1 MEHESGTLSD
11 RLEGETP
18 SEIDTDFFRTLVAN
32 TSEGLLTIDSN
43 STIVF
48 ANPAIEDILG
58 YSPAELVGSSKLEI
72 IPERLRSTHERQ
84 LQRYIETGEKN
95 IDWDGVRLPALHKDG
110 HEVPV
115 MISLR
120 EHEFEDTR
128 LFTGVFR
135 DISELKAQEERLE
148 RQNER
153 LERFA
158 SVLSHDVRNPL
169 NIAQAY
175 TDSLRDEL
183 DREEIDETAAALE
196 RIENI
201 VDDMLLLTNADRSV
215 DSVEQVFLEGIVT
228 EAWQWVSTA
237 DAELVIDDSMATIR
251 VDQSQCLSLLENLFN
266 NAVSHGGSSVTVRVG
281 TLDGSEGFYIEDD
294 GQGIPEKYRTDVF
307 EHGFTTSSDG
317 TGLGLSIV
325 QEIAL
330 AHDWTVTVTDS
341 SEGGARFEFRFEDDS
356 PEL

>member
-1 MEHESGTLSD
+1 MEYESGSLSD
-11 RLEGETP
+11 LLKGQTSSET
-18 SEIDTDFFRTLVAN
+18 DTNFFRTLIAN

-43 STIVF
+43 STIIF

-58 YSPAELVGSSKLEI
+58 YSPTELVGSSKLEI
-72 IPERLRSTHERQ
+72 IPERLRATHERQ

-95 IDWDGVRLPALHKDG
+95 IDWDGVHLPALHKDG

-115 MISLR
+115 MVSLR
-120 EHEFEDTR
+120 EHEFENTR

-135 DISELKAQEERLE
+135 DISELKDQEARLE

-169 NIAQAY
+169 NVAQAY
-175 TDSLRDEL
+175 TDTLRDEL
-183 DREEIDETAAALE
+183 DRQEVAETAAALE

-215 DSVEQVFLEGIVT
+215 DSVEQVFLEEIVT
-228 EAWQWVSTA
+228 KSWQWVSTA
-237 DAELVIDDSMATIR
+237 DAKLVVEDPTDTIR
-251 VDQSQCLSLLENLFN
+251 VDQSQCMSLLENLFN
-266 NAVSHGGSSVTVRVG
+266 NAVSHGGSAVTVRVG
-281 TLDGSEGFYIEDD
+281 TLNGSEGFYVEDD
-294 GQGIPEKYRTDVF
+294 GQGIPEKYRGDVF
-307 EHGFTTSSDG
+307 EHGFTTSTDG

-330 AHDWTVTVTDS
+330 AHDWTVTMTDS
-341 SEGGARFEFRFEDDS
+341 SEGGARFEFHFENITTD
-356 PEL
+356 L